1 MNRMK
6 GKRKEPKPKCWNA
19 LGACTPAS
27 KGAARIKYAS
37 VMDLMYK
44 GNGNED

>member
-1 MNRMK
+1 MK
-6 GKRKEPKPKCWNA
+6 GKRKEPEPKCWNA
-19 LGACTPAS
+19 LGARTPAS
-27 KGAARIKYAS
+27 RGAARIKYAS